1 MTPLRTLFAAALIL
15 LFGGLFSPAT
25 MTGSEQKELP
35 PAAVIATVLPKLPDF
50 WPHAAAVW
58 ISQIEAQFRV
68 AGITRSQTKYD
79 LAVQRLG
86 EATAVRLQDLLISPP
101 ENPYEALVKR
111 LTAGF
116 AKSTFER
123 LSDFNALPALGDR
136 RPTELLNSILASLAG
151 IVHDSC
157 TCPHVQYAFLSRL
170 PVQLRSNLTG
180 LDFSDLRVVAE
191 KADEAWS
198 TIGAISAAASVLTV
212 GEPSPS
218 PPLDLVAAVRDAP
231 RGPPRQQHPQ
241 QPQQPRQQQRQARQL
256 CWYHN
261 NFGNRARRCNEPCEW
276 SGNGQAG
283 GRRN

>member
-15 LFGGLFSPAT
+15 LFGGIFSPAD
-25 MTGSEQKELP
+25 MPDSDQKELP
-35 PAAVIATVLPKLPDF
+35 PAAVIATVSPKLPDF

-101 ENPYEALVKR
+101 ADPYEALVKR

-136 RPTELLNSILASLAG
+136 RPSELLDTVLASLAG
-151 IVHDSC
+151 IDHDSC
-157 TCPHVQYAFLSRL
+157 SCPHVQYAFLSRL

-180 LDFSDLRVVAE
+180 LSFADMRVVAE

-212 GEPSPS
+212 EEPSPS
-218 PPLDLVAAVRDAP
+218 LPADLVAAVRDAP
-231 RGPPRQQHPQ
+231 RGPPRQQ
-241 QPQQPRQQQRQARQL
+241 QPQQPRQQQRQTRQL

-261 NFGNRARRCNEPCEW
+261 NFGNRARRCNEPCDW